1 MESIQVALVD
11 DHKLFRSG
19 LASLINNF
27 PGYKV
32 IIEAGNGRDLIEKI
46 NSKVKPDLVLLDVNM
61 PEMDGFATIKWLQ
74 QNYPEINVIIIS
86 MFEGE
91 ENVLAL
97 IRSGAKGYL
106 MKDAEPQEFKQ
117 ALDTVANSQI
127 YYPSFVTRYLINSL
141 QPPVAYNN
149 IKLNDREREFLKL
162 AGTEFTYKE
171 MADRMNVSV
180 RTIDGYRDQLFQKL
194 NVKSRVGLVL
204 YAIKNKLVE
213 L

>member
-1 MESIQVALVD
+1 MESIKVALVD

-19 LASLINNF
+19 LSSLINNF

-46 NSKVKPDLVLLDVNM
+46 NSKVKPDLVLLDINM

-74 QNYPEINVIIIS
+74 QNYPEIHVIIIS

-91 ENVLAL
+91 ENVIAL

-117 ALDTVANSQI
+117 ALDTVAASQV
-127 YYPSFVTRYLINSL
+127 YYPPFVTRYLIHNLHHPATSNH
-141 QPPVAYNN
+141 V
-149 IKLNDREREFLKL
+149 KLNDREKEFLKL
-162 AGTEFTYKE
+162 TGTEFTYKE